1 MDWNYFGYYEN
12 VFKMFIKYSSTYLII
27 FICLDE
33 CFNSFQMII
42 KIQYTRWRY
51 DPIRCRY
58 MGCECNG
65 FNPHVMCAD
74 VCADCHHDKAS
85 HIWYGRYH
93 VVLCISTFALKR
105 YKFSRLRQHQNKAKL
120 KNSFVS
126 TFISN
131 CLYQCMYFQR
141 ELWII

>member
-1 MDWNYFGYYEN
+1 MVIIYIYIC
-12 VFKMFIKYSSTYLII
+12 VLCRKYSSIYLII
-27 FICLDE
+27 FNCLDE

-105 YKFSRLRQHQNKAKL
+105 YKFSTLRQQQNKAKL
-120 KNSFVS
+120 KIVLFPHLFLIVCINACIFHVS
-126 TFISN
+126 
-131 CLYQCMYFQR
+131 Y
-141 ELWII
+141 E